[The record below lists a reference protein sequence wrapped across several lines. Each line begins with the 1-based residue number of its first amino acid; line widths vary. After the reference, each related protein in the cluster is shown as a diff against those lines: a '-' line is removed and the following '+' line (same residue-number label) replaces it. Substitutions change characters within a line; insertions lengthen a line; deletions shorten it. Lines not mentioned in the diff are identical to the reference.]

1 MKIDYGV
8 RNSAISSEEISLK
21 LCQFVIF
28 WINVNHY
35 LSDRGVLS
43 RDSKLNKKGKILKSI
58 SYNIN

>member
-1 MKIDYGV
+1 MV
-8 RNSAISSEEISLK
+8 SETLPFLVKREISLK